1 MECKGEPACEP
12 GIDTMTKSKSN
23 EFDMIGD
30 DDLLVFQVC
39 DEVLETAT
47 GKYRAVPEFTVAS
60 CTALTNCP
68 GP

>member
-1 MECKGEPACEP
+1 
-12 GIDTMTKSKSN
+12 MTKSKGI

-30 DDLLVFQVC
+30 DDLPVFQVS

-47 GKYRAVPEFTVAS
+47 ARYRAVPEFTMAT